1 MESGGRG
8 RSGAGGQRAAGGQ
21 GSPLGTDPKVWE
33 SIVKWGTTKTK
44 KLQILFLFH
53 NLD

>member
-1 MESGGRG
+1 MESGGRE
-8 RSGAGGQRAAGGQ
+8 RSGAGQRAAGGQ

-44 KLQILFLFH
+44 KPQILFLFH
-53 NLD
+53 NLN